1 MTNKRVINILGFDVD
16 IVDFGYASY
25 LYPQFNGNV
34 EYKLNKE
41 GFKEL
46 YSYLRRVKWAKEI
59 SEQEP
64 WCNYS
69 AKILLGWW

>member
-1 MTNKRVINILGFDVD
+1 MTNKRTINILGFDVD
-16 IVDFGYASY
+16 IIDFGYASY

-46 YSYLRRVKWAKEI
+46 YSYLRRVKWIKEI
-59 SEQEP
+59 LEQEP
-64 WCNYS
+64 WYNYS
-69 AKILLGWW
+69 AKICLGWW

>member
-1 MTNKRVINILGFDVD
+1 MTVKRTINILGFDVD
-16 IVDFGYASY
+16 VVNFGYASY

-46 YSYLRRVKWAKEI
+46 YSYLRRVKWIRELAERVPVL
-59 SEQEP
+59 QHG
-64 WCNYS
+64 
-69 AKILLGWW
+69 AKIFLGW